1 MQRFETPLYCISVVQ
16 NKKTMNKLK
25 TTGKALRAIGYP
37 EGPVTSAAMNVMQKN
52 WRALHLPDQT
62 SARIGTPA

>member
-1 MQRFETPLYCISVVQ
+1 
-16 NKKTMNKLK
+16 MNKLK